1 MRDEPPR
8 TRAARAA
15 AELAL
20 VRIVHH
26 YGRRPEFV
34 LLGGLVPDLLCS
46 GATHL
51 HAGTTDID
59 VQVDL
64 EIAGGSLNAA
74 RLERAL
80 RNAEFSPDTECV
92 WRWHSAAD
100 GFRAEV
106 KFELLAD
113 LPDVRAQEVV
123 AFSDAEELGAVN
135 LRGTGVASQDVE
147 IRTLRAKDGGIW
159 REAEVPVTGLAGYLL
174 AKTAAARERRKEK
187 DLYDVAFVVLHNDA
201 GGITAAGDRI
211 IDRFGSQLS
220 AHRTALLE
228 LRANFRD
235 PDAQGPRA
243 YAEQLW
249 IDHPD
254 TDRREAAADAVFA
267 IASMTSRLLGHL
279 P

>member
-1 MRDEPPR
+1 L
-8 TRAARAA
+8 AA
-15 AELAL
+15 
-20 VRIVHH
+20 
-26 YGRRPEFV
+26 
-34 LLGGLVPDLLCS
+34 
-46 GATHL
+46 
-51 HAGTTDID
+51 
-59 VQVDL
+59 
-64 EIAGGSLNAA
+64 
-74 RLERAL
+74 
-80 RNAEFSPDTECV
+80 
-92 WRWHSAAD
+92 AAD

-123 AFSDAEELGAVN
+123 AFSEAEELGAVN
-135 LRGTGVASQDVE
+135 LRGTGVATQDVE

-174 AKTAAARERRKEK
+174 AKMAAARERRKEK

-201 GGITAAGDRI
+201 GGITGAGNRI
-211 IDRFGSQLS
+211 IDRFGTQLG

-228 LRANFRD
+228 LQANFRD

-249 IDHPD
+249 IDHPG

-267 IASMTSRLLGHL
+267 IASLTSRLLDHL

>member
-80 RNAEFSPDTECV
+80 RNAEFSPDTERV

-123 AFSDAEELGAVN
+123 AFSEAEELGAVN
-135 LRGTGVASQDVE
+135 LRGTGVATQDVE
-147 IRTLRAKDGGIW
+147 IRTLRAKDGGI
-159 REAEVPVTGLAGYLL
+159 
-174 AKTAAARERRKEK
+174 
-187 DLYDVAFVVLHNDA
+187 
-201 GGITAAGDRI
+201 TAAGDRI
-211 IDRFGSQLS
+211 IDRFGTQLG

-228 LRANFRD
+228 LHANFRD

>member
-1 MRDEPPR
+1 MREEPPR

-46 GATHL
+46 GAAHE

-64 EIAGGSLNAA
+64 EIAGGSLNAE
-74 RLERAL
+74 RLEGAL
-80 RNAEFSPDTECV
+80 RNAEFSPDSERV
-92 WRWHSAAD
+92 WRWHAAAD

-113 LPDVRAQEVV
+113 LTDVRAQEVV
-123 AFSDAEELGAVN
+123 AFSETPELGAVN
-135 LRGTGVASQDVE
+135 LRGTGVATQDVE
-147 IRTLRAKDGGIW
+147 IRTLRAKDGGVW
-159 REAEVPVTGLAGYLL
+159 REAQIPVTGLAGYLL
-174 AKTAAARERRKEK
+174 AKMAAARERRKEK

-201 GGITAAGDRI
+201 GGITEAGDRI
-211 IDRFGSQLS
+211 IDRFGAQLG

-228 LRANFRD
+228 LEANFRD

-243 YAEQLW
+243 YAEQLS
-249 IDHPD
+249 INHPG
-254 TDRREAAADAVFA
+254 TDQREAAADAVFA
-267 IASMTSRLLGHL
+267 IASLTSRLLDHR